1 MGAVSIWTV
10 AFPAPRR
17 AAGTAEALERA
28 GWDGLLFTDS
38 QNLSG
43 DVYVALGLAAAATS
57 RLGLGTG
64 VTNPVTRHP
73 AATASAIATIQ
84 ILSGGRAVLGIGR
97 GDSALFHLG
106 QPPAPVSVFA
116 RYLER
121 LQGYL
126 CGDTVDLDGAA
137 SRIEWLAGSE
147 RPKVPVDVAATGP
160 RVIELAGRLA
170 DRITFSVGASSERIR
185 AGIERARAARRA
197 AGLDPDALRFG
208 AYVNVAPHPDVS
220 VARDLVRGGIGTMAH
235 FSGMPGSS
243 AEGIPAADR
252 AEFEGIHARYDRARH
267 SMNAARHAAGLD
279 PAFIDRFAA
288 VGPPGACVAK
298 LAEVAAAGLDRLVLL
313 GPSRDADPIHAERA
327 RALLAEEVLPALQ
340 GR

>member
-17 AAGTAEALERA
+17 AAGTAEALERG

-43 DVYVALGLAAAATS
+43 DVYVALGLAAVATS

-97 GDSALFHLG
+97 GDSALFHIG

-126 CGDTVDLDGAA
+126 CGDTVDLNGAP

-170 DRITFSVGASSERIR
+170 DRITFSVGASPERIR
-185 AGIERARAARRA
+185 AGIERARAARRG

-267 SMNAARHAAGLD
+267 SMNAARHAAALD
-279 PAFIDRFAA
+279 PVFIDRFAA

-313 GPSRDADPIHAERA
+313 GPSRDADPVHAERA